1 MITPSQ
7 TPLTSRQLFLTE
19 TYKDPGALPPVW
31 MSVQRTLDTARL
43 SSDDG
48 TVSIRYWAGRLE
60 IYADTLFADLLIH
73 LRENSLRHGSGTV
86 KNIVV
91 TYQETPGRARPLRQ
105 R

>member
-7 TPLTSRQLFLTE
+7 IPLTSRQLFLTE
-19 TYKDPGALPPVW
+19 TYKDPRLPSVW

-48 TVSIRYWAGRLE
+48 TVSIRCCAGRLE